1 MEHYKLYING
11 KFTESSSKKT
21 FQTIDPSTEQPWAT
35 IAEAN
40 KEDVN
45 SAVEAAYNA
54 FQGEWSSTL
63 PTQRGQFLRAIG
75 DQLKDN
81 AELLGTIETRDTGKM
96 FKETKF
102 QANYIAEFY
111 YYYAGLVDKIEGSTL
126 PIDKPDMQV
135 FTTREPVGVVAAVI
149 PWNSQQLLSA
159 IKLAPALAMGNTI
172 IIKASE
178 AAPTPLLELAKLID
192 KVGLPKGVVN
202 IITGFAEECSKVLTS
217 HQQINRIAF
226 TGGMHTAKHIV
237 RNSAENLSQVTLE
250 LGGKSPVAVFNDAK
264 IDNALNGV
272 TASIFGASGQSCIA
286 GSRLYLQE
294 GIYDDFLNKIST
306 KAKQIKI
313 GPPMNEET
321 QMGPLATLNQLNNIQ
336 EKIDQTIQQG
346 GRLITGGE
354 KPKEI
359 NQGWYYKPTIIECD
373 HHNLP
378 AAENELFG
386 PVLSVMKF
394 SNEEDVIKLMN
405 DNSYGLAAGVFTE
418 NNGVAHR
425 VSKAV
430 KAGIVFVNTY
440 RLISPIAPFGG
451 FKNSG
456 FGRESGMETMKD
468 YSNLKTT
475 WINTSKNPMGDPF
488 IIR

>member
-75 DQLKDN
+75 DQLKEN

-217 HQQINRIAF
+217 HQKINRIAF

-336 EKIDQTIQQG
+336 EKIDQTIKQG
-346 GRLITGGE
+346 GRLVTGGE

>member
-11 KFTESSSKKT
+11 KFIDSSSNKT
-21 FQTIDPSTEQPWAT
+21 FESINPATEEPWAT
-35 IAEAN
+35 IAEAQSQ
-40 KEDVN
+40 DVN
-45 SAVEAAYNA
+45 NAVEAAHNA
-54 FQGEWSSTL
+54 FHGEWSSFL
-63 PTQRGQFLRAIG
+63 PNKRGEFLRSIG
-75 DQLKDN
+75 DQLKQN

-111 YYYAGLVDKIEGSTL
+111 YYYAGLADKIEGSTL

-178 AAPTPLLELAKLID
+178 TAPTPLLELAKLID

-202 IITGFAEECSKVLTS
+202 IIAGFADECSKVLTS
-217 HQQINRIAF
+217 HKKINRIAF

-250 LGGKSPVAVFNDAK
+250 LGGKSPVAVFDDAK

-286 GSRLYLQE
+286 GSRLYLQR
-294 GIYDDFLNKIST
+294 GIYNEFLEKIST
-306 KAKQIKI
+306 KAKNIKI
-313 GPPMNEET
+313 GPPMNEDT
-321 QMGPLATLNQLNNIQ
+321 QMGPLATLNQLKNIQ

-346 GRLITGGE
+346 GKLITGGE
-354 KPKEI
+354 RPKEL

-394 SNEEDVIKLMN
+394 SDEEEVIKLMN

-418 NNGVAHR
+418 NNGVALR

-430 KAGIVFVNTY
+430 RAGIVFVNTY

-456 FGRESGMETMKD
+456 FGRESGMETIKD